1 MRHNPIPFSVLFGC
15 ISAFNKFPHSLFAS
29 GSQRFTAIRDEEEE
43 RLTVEA
49 SHNADREMR
58 HLALEH
64 AIEGIGQ
71 ISTGDALELLQGGS
85 SPGRHAR
92 RSTSTVSSRNSHR
105 LAATRCA
112 RRGPSADT
120 HGPANSIGLDPAQ
133 SSIFVTPFCTRHD
146 YSLPATCASGVSSR
160 AAPQGN
166 MEKSLN
172 TSRTKCGCKI
182 RLSYRK
188 DRTYV
193 APAGISTPR

>member
-1 MRHNPIPFSVLFGC
+1 MLVKTVEFQADNAVRHNPIPFSVLFGC

-112 RRGPSADT
+112 RRGPSAHT
-120 HGPANSIGLDPAQ
+120 HGPANSICLDPAQ
-133 SSIFVTPFCTRHD
+133 SSIFVTRSVRDMTIRFLQRALQEYRVEPRHKATWRRVSI
-146 YSLPATCASGVSSR
+146 SLGRNA
-160 AAPQGN
+160 
-166 MEKSLN
+166 
-172 TSRTKCGCKI
+172 
-182 RLSYRK
+182 
-188 DRTYV
+188 V
-193 APAGISTPR
+193 AKFD